1 MALHVAA
8 AVNGGEYDYETT
20 FVTTEQQEQ
29 EAEEQRLHEII
40 VEDWYDLVRYLVGLG
55 FCIFGLIGLYF
66 HQFASYYF
74 LKRYTNPSG
83 TERKIGRVISCE
95 PMRPCPQDPL
105 SYSATSRSSSSERDE
120 ENQSRSKDAEF
131 HDRKKGYRIFVV
143 YSAAMPT
150 RHGVCGACGPDTTTN
165 HTSISA
171 ESLVEM
177 EYFQW
182 FRTSEQVPV
191 GSAVSLILLKDNPKS
206 ACTPELLNT
215 HLMLSFSEKN
225 CCAISVLGIS
235 LVLGVSVLS
244 LASVFEILSMPHP
257 ETQRPIGWSIL
268 ISFFFLFVITG
279 WIFCKMLFDSFK
291 AKVFLSA
298 IPAPNLRKLQ
308 KSSMEAVVAAA
319 VVDAPPVLVAA
330 DANDIAGSTPFVA
343 MQYTTPINVP
353 GREDIPSSIPMQKV
367 EEPVPSDE
375 ELSSVSQ
382 HDVGNGKFS

>member
-1 MALHVAA
+1 
-8 AVNGGEYDYETT
+8 
-20 FVTTEQQEQ
+20 
-29 EAEEQRLHEII
+29 
-40 VEDWYDLVRYLVGLG
+40 
-55 FCIFGLIGLYF
+55 
-66 HQFASYYF
+66 
-74 LKRYTNPSG
+74 
-83 TERKIGRVISCE
+83 
-95 PMRPCPQDPL
+95 
-105 SYSATSRSSSSERDE
+105 
-120 ENQSRSKDAEF
+120 
-131 HDRKKGYRIFVV
+131 
-143 YSAAMPT
+143 
-150 RHGVCGACGPDTTTN
+150 
-165 HTSISA
+165 
-171 ESLVEM
+171 
-177 EYFQW
+177 
-182 FRTSEQVPV
+182 
-191 GSAVSLILLKDNPKS
+191 
-206 ACTPELLNT
+206 
-215 HLMLSFSEKN
+215 MLSFSEKN

-382 HDVGNGKFS
+382 HDVGNGTFS